1 MFLYSYKYSPL
12 LLCCSEILTP
22 DVTVFWFTN
31 MSVPDPIPQ
40 SLCTSE
46 ASNGLASR
54 SVQSRTG
61 VVEVDMLK
69 NSSIGVSQDK
79 VHHDNHKSTSVQTSS
94 GCADEVLVDASKMVC
109 QRSCVGDLM
118 KQGCLKN
125 GSENTKTQTNLLPN
139 VLIKSGIDLLPTNT
153 ETEKQVMA
161 AIPNKPVHAEFS
173 HCNQSLKESFN
184 GPKELQK
191 ARSSCDATLPC
202 RNQTDDVAAVTLQD
216 ASEVDLQCDL
226 MKPSDIETA
235 EKQSSPRVSSTDLKS
250 SCALGK
256 ENDLIVNK
264 LHRLKLDSHPD
275 VRSIN
280 TRLNRYFLTDT
291 SSGKLGVENKHVDNG
306 LQASAAGKRKSS
318 GSLSGEESVQDD
330 KSEHGDTTENE
341 ADSHSMSEEECNIIY
356 QLPSVEEFERDFAE
370 YLENVS
376 NLVHFVERSPNSSEL
391 EDELE
396 EDDAQAENELDA
408 TETKS
413 ESFNETSADV
423 LQSMPSHIQQ
433 YVSNNN
439 TCERDHYD
447 QLTQCQTDKC
457 YSGHCGKSL
466 SAVNSSHL
474 YPNVHYNE
482 WYGHDSTYG
491 NHHLDQYYHYNYVCQ
506 GASTTDCFA
515 NGQRQPFPSSSR
527 QYFGQSYIDHQDY
540 LWKMSWY
547 NSYQK
552 QTNSIRQFV
561 AFSRRGLR
569 F

>member
-1 MFLYSYKYSPL
+1 
-12 LLCCSEILTP
+12 
-22 DVTVFWFTN
+22 

-46 ASNGLASR
+46 ASSGLASR

-79 VHHDNHKSTSVQTSS
+79 VHHDNPKLTSVQTSS
-94 GCADEVLVDASKMVC
+94 GCADEVLVDAGKMVC
-109 QRSCVGDLM
+109 YGEQRSCVGDLM
-118 KQGCLKN
+118 KEGCLEN
-125 GSENTKTQTNLLPN
+125 ASENTKAQTNLLPN
-139 VLIKSGIDLLPTNT
+139 VWGKSGIDLLLTNN
-153 ETEKQVMA
+153 ETEKQAMA
-161 AIPNKPVHAEFS
+161 AIQNKPMHAAFS
-173 HCNQSLKESFN
+173 HCNQNLRESFN

-191 ARSSCDATLPC
+191 ARSSCDMPLPC

-216 ASEVDLQCDL
+216 AFEVDLQCDL
-226 MKPSDIETA
+226 MKHGDIETA
-235 EKQSSPRVSSTDLKS
+235 EKQSSPHVSSTDLES
-250 SCALGK
+250 SLSFGE
-256 ENDLIVNK
+256 ENDHLVNK
-264 LHRLKLDSHPD
+264 LHCLKLDSHPD

-280 TRLNRYFLTDT
+280 TRFNPYFLTDT

-306 LQASAAGKRKSS
+306 LQASAADKRKSS
-318 GSLSGEESVQDD
+318 ESLSGEESLQDD
-330 KSEHGDTTENE
+330 ESEHGDTTEKFSGLE

-376 NLVHFVERSPNSSEL
+376 NLVNFVESSPNSSEL

-396 EDDAQAENELDA
+396 EDDIQSEDELDA
-408 TETKS
+408 TETNS

-423 LQSMPSHIQQ
+423 LQSMPSHIQHC
-433 YVSNNN
+433 VSNDKF
-439 TCERDHYD
+439 TCKRDHYD

-457 YSGHCGKSL
+457 CSGHCGKSF

-474 YPNVHYNE
+474 YPYVHYNE
-482 WYGHDSTYG
+482 WHGHDSTYS
-491 NHHLDQYYHYNYVCQ
+491 NHHHDHYYHYNYLYQ
-506 GASTTDCFA
+506 GASTTYCFA
-515 NGQRQPFPSSSR
+515 NGQRQPFPSSSQC
-527 QYFGQSYIDHQDY
+527 QYSGNSYIDHQDY
-540 LWKMSWY
+540 LWKVSWY
-547 NSYQK
+547 NSYHK

-561 AFSRRGLR
+561 AFSRGGIK